1 MKLGLAVV
9 YLVREDSEL
18 LLRMHL
24 DRIRRHTSVP
34 YVIHGAPLRLPAAF
48 HRHLQGTDVRVHSL
62 TPPQDVLSHVEHSA
76 LLTELLNRAVADGCT
91 HVGTLHVDS
100 FPVADGWA
108 QTMAGRLSPQTPVA
122 AVLEEKEGDTMARPN
137 LAGMIALADYWRE
150 TRPWL
155 VPSTEMEQ
163 TAEWTGFLRRHRQHV
178 THSGVGLGYCLER
191 AGKTWSPLRRTNS
204 RRRHPVLAGVYD
216 DLIFH
221 LGAATRPP
229 NFFTNSEATE
239 ESAAMLLRRRVASWI
254 RRLLPKR
261 LRRSLSPLRA
271 TVRLYD
277 QRPREQNE
285 RIFSEIRGELFNDPD
300 RFLEQA
306 VHDRG

>member
-18 LLRMHL
+18 LLRIHL

-108 QTMAGRLSPQTPVA
+108 ETIAARLSPQTPVA
-122 AVLEEKEGDTMARPN
+122 AVLEEMEGDTMARPN
-137 LAGMIALADYWRE
+137 LAGMIALADHWRE

-155 VPSTEMEQ
+155 VPSIAMEQ
-163 TAEWTGFLRRHRQHV
+163 TAEWTEFLHRHQQHV

-191 AGKTWSPLRRTNS
+191 SGKTWAPLRRTNS

-221 LGAATRPP
+221 LGAATRQKI
-229 NFFTNSEATE
+229 FFTNTQAKVETD
-239 ESAAMLLRRRVASWI
+239 AMLLRRRVAGWI

-261 LRRSLSPLRA
+261 LRRSLSPLRSR
-271 TVRLYD
+271 VRLYD
-277 QRPREQNE
+277 QRPTEKNE
-285 RIFSEIRGELFNDPD
+285 MIFSEIRGELFAEPE
-300 RFLEQA
+300 RFLDQA
-306 VHDRG
+306 LHDRG